1 MISNIKTCYNDL
13 NNSYYIKEVF
23 ACLIKKINIRL
34 IFLIL
39 FVKHWNF
46 SLKKWVNGKIF
57 F

>member
-39 FVKHWNF
+39 FVKH
-46 SLKKWVNGKIF
+46 
-57 F
+57 